1 MKNKKDASKNSAVF
15 WQMAKDY
22 VDHRLPEIRKSSP
35 NTVKAYRDS
44 LNKYVDYLESEKKIR
59 RTDICF
65 SDFNKQN
72 ITDFLDWMLNAK
84 KYAYK
89 TCNLRITAIHA
100 LLEYAANENSTD
112 LMALYLE
119 ACTVKGLKVT
129 ANPIEYFESYQ
140 MKALLA
146 APDGKTTT
154 GRRNQMMLILY
165 YDTAARISE
174 LLEMTVSQLHL
185 DADIAYLTIL
195 GKGRK
200 YRNIPL
206 MDKTVRHLRSYLRGF
221 HRDTTADCPLFYA
234 RSHGRIHPL
243 SHDTVETMIRRYCKV
258 CVENGTSMP
267 EQPHCH
273 MIRKTRAMD
282 LYKNGMPL
290 AHIQQLLGHESMS
303 TTSGFYAFATIE
315 TLSKSMSAANQED
328 TGAGKKWNDRGIL
341 EKIYSL

>member
-206 MDKTVRHLRSYLRGF
+206 MDKTVRHLRSYLHAF

-267 EQPHCH
+267 GQPHCH
-273 MIRKTRAMD
+273 MIRKTRPWTCIKTAC
-282 LYKNGMPL
+282 PL
-290 AHIQQLLGHESMS
+290 PISS
-303 TTSGFYAFATIE
+303 SF
-315 TLSKSMSAANQED
+315 
-328 TGAGKKWNDRGIL
+328 
-341 EKIYSL
+341 

>member
-1 MKNKKDASKNSAVF
+1 
-15 WQMAKDY
+15 
-22 VDHRLPEIRKSSP
+22 
-35 NTVKAYRDS
+35 
-44 LNKYVDYLESEKKIR
+44 
-59 RTDICF
+59 
-65 SDFNKQN
+65 
-72 ITDFLDWMLNAK
+72 
-84 KYAYK
+84 
-89 TCNLRITAIHA
+89 
-100 LLEYAANENSTD
+100 
-112 LMALYLE
+112 
-119 ACTVKGLKVT
+119 
-129 ANPIEYFESYQ
+129 
-140 MKALLA
+140 
-146 APDGKTTT
+146 
-154 GRRNQMMLILY
+154 MMLILY

-282 LYKNGMPL
+282 LYRNGMPL

-315 TLSKSMSAANQED
+315 TLSSLCPQRIKKTQGQGKSGM
-328 TGAGKKWNDRGIL
+328 TGASLRKSTLCKCKKLFRHF
-341 EKIYSL
+341 